1 MYTSFLKPLIDFIAA
16 LVLLLFF
23 SPILLL
29 VYILIF
35 AVSRRNPIFLQVR
48 PGYKGK
54 PFTIV
59 KFKTMTDE
67 KDVNGVLLADEKRLT
82 LLGRLIRK
90 TSIDEL
96 PQLINVIKGDVSLV
110 GPRPLLMRYLPRYN
124 SEQARRHD
132 VKPGI
137 TGWSQVNGRDAISW
151 DKKFDLDIYYVN
163 NISFALDLKI
173 LFKTIFNVL
182 MGKDE
187 SPVDAVTM
195 EEFFGNEK

>member
-16 LVLLLFF
+16 IVLLLFF

-29 VYILIF
+29 VCILIF
-35 AVSRRNPIFLQVR
+35 AVSRNNPIFLQVR

-124 SEQARRHD
+124 IEQARRHD

-151 DKKFDLDIYYVN
+151 DKKFDLDIYYVDH
-163 NISFALDLKI
+163 ISFGLDLKI

-187 SPVDAVTM
+187 TPVDAEIM
-195 EEFFGNEK
+195 EEFWGNEK